1 MFKLIRKDLLMHKM
15 DFPLYVPIF
24 VGVLVLQAWR
34 GFSPSFFVI
43 LACIYG
49 TIFPAILTVLEDKSR
64 AGAFNCSLSVTRV
77 QIVRAK
83 YVISWA
89 IALAVTLVGLVFYS
103 LIAAESL
110 WEIWTMSTV
119 GQALVILSLGL
130 GMTLPVSLRY
140 GFWGFVGGFLG
151 MQILAIVALLV
162 VRVLF
167 PDLQLVNTFIALSDF
182 IAGTR
187 AQLGAPLFLMTILV
201 ASVVFNLVSCQIAV
215 MLFKRK
221 EF

>member
-167 PDLQLVNTFIALSDF
+167 PDLSATWTIHSHSVLCASLCTLSCNMS
-182 IAGTR
+182 
-187 AQLGAPLFLMTILV
+187 APPPRRSSREVRSETMM
-201 ASVVFNLVSCQIAV
+201 QP
-215 MLFKRK
+215 
-221 EF
+221 